1 MTSIWFYYVNIDWC
15 GQDGGLNVEATLFT
29 VAMLVCETEHAH
41 VFAGKCVSDTLQKD
55 FVNAQ
60 RCDCFLPHNILWSF
74 QIVSMFIVACS
85 L

>member
-1 MTSIWFYYVNIDWC
+1 M
-15 GQDGGLNVEATLFT
+15 EATLFT

-60 RCDCFLPHNILWSF
+60 RCDFVFCPTTSCDPFKS
-74 QIVSMFIVACS
+74 
-85 L
+85 